1 MSYNMS
7 NSRFPAVLKTL
18 DDQIVADTGVIQ
30 ISIEDKSVDFKSEFI
45 PLYKLGDQ
53 LKIVRIQDG
62 IEVVSYVGEV
72 YLSSQHIL
80 RLVSVTETVLPAA
93 RSVFSYDVD
102 LTGKLIA
109 RVLDTSHK
117 RFLFFGKKPR
127 YRETVFDAQIHS
139 IALRGVK
146 FTTPYIL
153 EDEQTISLN
162 MQEPRLKDVLLDVK
176 KAIDM
181 GQEMRSYQ
189 CVIRDIDRESRDNLE
204 NFIASL
210 NNQKGQAF
218 RLSLIHI

>member
-1 MSYNMS
+1 MKN
-7 NSRFPAVLKTL
+7 VT
-18 DDQIVADTGVIQ
+18 
-30 ISIEDKSVDFKSEFI
+30 
-45 PLYKLGDQ
+45 
-53 LKIVRIQDG
+53 IQDG

-146 FTTPYIL
+146 FTTPYNL

-218 RLSLIHI
+218 R

>member
-127 YRETVFDAQIHS
+127 YRETVFDAQIP

-218 RLSLIHI
+218 R

>member
-1 MSYNMS
+1 MN
-7 NSRFPAVLKTL
+7 
-18 DDQIVADTGVIQ
+18 
-30 ISIEDKSVDFKSEFI
+30 SIEDKSVDFKSEFI

-139 IALRGVK
+139 IALRGIK

-176 KAIDM
+176 KAIDL

-218 RLSLIHI
+218 R

>member
-117 RFLFFGKKPR
+117 RFLFFGKNPR
-127 YRETVFDAQIHS
+127 YCETACDAQIHF
-139 IALRGVK
+139 IALRAVK
-146 FTTPYIL
+146 FPTPYIL

-218 RLSLIHI
+218 R

>member
-162 MQEPRLKDVLLDVK
+162 MLEPRLKDVLLDVK

-218 RLSLIHI
+218 R

>member
-117 RFLFFGKKPR
+117 RL
-127 YRETVFDAQIHS
+127 
-139 IALRGVK
+139 
-146 FTTPYIL
+146 
-153 EDEQTISLN
+153 
-162 MQEPRLKDVLLDVK
+162 
-176 KAIDM
+176 
-181 GQEMRSYQ
+181 
-189 CVIRDIDRESRDNLE
+189 
-204 NFIASL
+204 
-210 NNQKGQAF
+210 
-218 RLSLIHI
+218 

>member
-1 MSYNMS
+1 MIVIARFVQRYAGASFEQSCGFDCSRRLISVSYNMS

-139 IALRGVK
+139 IALRGNK
-146 FTTPYIL
+146 IYNALYSGGRANHLFKYAGT
-153 EDEQTISLN
+153 
-162 MQEPRLKDVLLDVK
+162 
-176 KAIDM
+176 
-181 GQEMRSYQ
+181 
-189 CVIRDIDRESRDNLE
+189 
-204 NFIASL
+204 
-210 NNQKGQAF
+210 AF
-218 RLSLIHI
+218 EGCPA